1 MPQHDPTPRC
11 LSRLVLLAAT
21 VLSVGCS
28 GGLPSLAPGG
38 YVVSP
43 AVVIS
48 HTGNDSLSTVWYH
61 GSDSRFHHFSHL
73 VKVSTKYRVRRAEL
87 SLDPDDEFTVGSQK
101 PVFAD
106 PMLRRALKNQ
116 NAEQAGAGQPATRF
130 ESDSE
135 GSHKPQPESEG
146 RSR

>member
-1 MPQHDPTPRC
+1 MLP
-11 LSRLVLLAAT
+11 AAIILT
-21 VLSVGCS
+21 VGCS

-38 YVVSP
+38 YVVRP
-43 AVVIS
+43 EVVIT

-61 GSDSRFHHFSHL
+61 GCDSRFHHFSHL

-87 SLDPDDEFTVGSQK
+87 SLDPGDEFVVGSQK

-116 NAEQAGAGQPATRF
+116 NAEQAGAGQPATRS

-135 GSHKPQPESEG
+135 GDDKPQPVSEG